1 MASRGPPLRR
11 TIARA
16 RPALYA
22 AGKAMA
28 YDRLLGATLELFAK
42 KKAADFSA
50 AKASSFQP
58 II

>member
-1 MASRGPPLRR
+1 
-11 TIARA
+11 
-16 RPALYA
+16 
-22 AGKAMA
+22 MA